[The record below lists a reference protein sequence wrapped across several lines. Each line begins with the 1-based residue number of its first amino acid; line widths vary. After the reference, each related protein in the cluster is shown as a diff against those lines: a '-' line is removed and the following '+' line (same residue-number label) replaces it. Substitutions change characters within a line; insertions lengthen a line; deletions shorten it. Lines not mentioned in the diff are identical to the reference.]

1 MEPPSPGELY
11 HVVCRECPFERL
23 IGIAGD
29 ADDYGRNHAADTG
42 HRVVIDGSSESRL
55 ARPDGLERARSPR
68 PKRLND
74 PQTTFESMSR
84 GKFVSRSV
92 PDSVIA
98 TVSECR

>member
-42 HRVVIDGSSESRL
+42 HRVVIDRVE
-55 ARPDGLERARSPR
+55 
-68 PKRLND
+68 
-74 PQTTFESMSR
+74 
-84 GKFVSRSV
+84 
-92 PDSVIA
+92 
-98 TVSECR
+98 